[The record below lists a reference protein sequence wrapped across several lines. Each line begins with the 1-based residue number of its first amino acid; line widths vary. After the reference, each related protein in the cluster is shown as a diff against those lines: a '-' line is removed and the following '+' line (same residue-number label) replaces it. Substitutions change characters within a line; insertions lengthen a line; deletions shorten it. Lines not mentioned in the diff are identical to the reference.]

1 MYQLRETVMVEIK
14 NLDKYTADFYFA
26 KEQIGKRKQVMT
38 QLNTKKEYIK
48 QFQEALDQAGSE
60 RTTLTT
66 YLDSQFK
73 QLDQLIECISQET
86 FWQVFPEI
94 LGVDSKLNLL
104 TELMPFEDFSN
115 EEIIRIVENDYKDY
129 FKELCGYDLKTKDK
143 PSMIFHIV

>member
-1 MYQLRETVMVEIK
+1 MNQLK
-14 NLDKYTADFYFA
+14 
-26 KEQIGKRKQVMT
+26 
-38 QLNTKKEYIK
+38 TKTDYIK
-48 QFQEALDQAGSE
+48 QFQAALDQAGSE
-60 RTTLTT
+60 RTILTT
-66 YLDSQFK
+66 YLASQCK

-94 LGVDSKLNLL
+94 LGVDAKLSLL

-143 PSMIFHIV
+143 PSMIFHII